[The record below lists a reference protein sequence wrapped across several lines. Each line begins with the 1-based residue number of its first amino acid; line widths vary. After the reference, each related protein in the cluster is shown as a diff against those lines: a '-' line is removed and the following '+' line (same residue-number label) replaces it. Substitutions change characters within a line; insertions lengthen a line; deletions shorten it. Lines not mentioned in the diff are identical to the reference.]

1 MRNFDEI
8 IRTYGRDP
16 QYDVEIIENSRRRS
30 AKVTRISDG
39 KVIVDISEE
48 NPRNKL
54 SISVTPKAAGLI
66 VLIAVAVLIYIM
78 VVCFS

>member
-30 AKVTRISDG
+30 AKVTRNSDG

-54 SISVTPKAAGLI
+54 SIRVTPKAAGLI
-66 VLIAVAVLIYIM
+66 VLIAVAVLIYIL
-78 VVCFS
+78 VLCFS

>member
-16 QYDVEIIENSRRRS
+16 KYDVEIIENSREKS

-54 SISVTPKAAGLI
+54 SISVTPKAAVLTF
-66 VLIAVAVLIYIM
+66 LIAVAVLIYIM